1 MNYSSIFEN
10 YNNCKKILSRILESN
25 DNLYI
30 KKILDNIE
38 DKTISFIVNTQYL
51 YLYQKKMNILKYN
64 KSLNI
69 YNIENNIDI
78 VLNENIMDYID
89 NMSNNEL
96 ILLLL
101 NLDKKKVNNIKLL
114 LEENKEIK
122 NIELVDIDLL
132 HSNYNDE
139 IENIINKTAEITSD
153 KIVEKIASLGSN
165 ISLNKEI
172 YEEDD
177 DEEDNLEED
186 NIEEDDED
194 DEEDIEEINI
204 NKEMNKIKEYEK
216 QYPEEDKK
224 NEIVE
229 LSDYDLNLLDKL

>member
-30 KKILDNIE
+30 KKILDSIE

-64 KSLNI
+64 KSLHI
-69 YNIENNIDI
+69 YNIETNIDI
-78 VLNENIMDYID
+78 VLNEDIMDYID

-101 NLDKKKVNNIKLL
+101 NLEKNKVNNIKLL
-114 LEENKEIK
+114 LEEKENAIK

-132 HSNYNDE
+132 HTNYNDE
-139 IENIINKTAEITSD
+139 IENIIHKTAEITSD
-153 KIVEKIASLGSN
+153 KIVEKIASIGSN
-165 ISLNKEI
+165 ISINKKI
-172 YEEDD
+172 Y
-177 DEEDNLEED
+177 EEDNLEED
-186 NIEEDDED
+186 NE
-194 DEEDIEEINI
+194 EEIDI
-204 NKEMNKIKEYEK
+204 NNEMNKIKEYEK
-216 QYPEEDKK
+216 QYREEDKK

>member
-10 YNNCKKILSRILESN
+10 YNNCKKILGRILESN

-30 KKILDNIE
+30 KKILDSIG

-64 KSLNI
+64 KSLHI
-69 YNIENNIDI
+69 YNIETNIDI
-78 VLNENIMDYID
+78 VLNEDIMDYID

-101 NLDKKKVNNIKLL
+101 NLEKNKVNNIKLL
-114 LEENKEIK
+114 LEEKEDSIK

-132 HSNYNDE
+132 HTNYNDE
-139 IENIINKTAEITSD
+139 IENIIHKTAEITSD
-153 KIVEKIASLGSN
+153 KIVEKIASIGSN
-165 ISLNKEI
+165 ISINKEI
-172 YEEDD
+172 Y
-177 DEEDNLEED
+177 EEDNLEED
-186 NIEEDDED
+186 NLEEDNE
-194 DEEDIEEINI
+194 EEIDI
-204 NKEMNKIKEYEK
+204 NNEMNKIKEYEK

>member
-30 KKILDNIE
+30 KKILDSIE

-89 NMSNNEL
+89 SMSNNEL

-139 IENIINKTAEITSD
+139 IENIIHKTAEITSD

-186 NIEEDDED
+186 NIEED

>member
-30 KKILDNIE
+30 KKILDSIE

-64 KSLNI
+64 KSLHI
-69 YNIENNIDI
+69 YNIETNIDI
-78 VLNENIMDYID
+78 VLNEDIMDYID

-101 NLDKKKVNNIKLL
+101 NLEKNKVNNIKLL
-114 LEENKEIK
+114 LEEKENAIK

-132 HSNYNDE
+132 HTNYNDE
-139 IENIINKTAEITSD
+139 IENIIHKTAEITSD
-153 KIVEKIASLGSN
+153 KIVEKIASIGSN
-165 ISLNKEI
+165 ISINKEI
-172 YEEDD
+172 Y
-177 DEEDNLEED
+177 EEDNLEED
-186 NIEEDDED
+186 NLEEDNE
-194 DEEDIEEINI
+194 EEIDI
-204 NKEMNKIKEYEK
+204 NNEMNKIKEYEK

-229 LSDYDLNLLDKL
+229 LSDYDLNLLGKL

>member
-30 KKILDNIE
+30 KKILDSIE

-64 KSLNI
+64 KSLHI
-69 YNIENNIDI
+69 YNIETNIDI
-78 VLNENIMDYID
+78 VLNEDIMDYIN

-101 NLDKKKVNNIKLL
+101 NLEKNKVNNIKLL
-114 LEENKEIK
+114 LEEKEDSIK

-132 HSNYNDE
+132 HTNYNDE
-139 IENIINKTAEITSD
+139 IENIIHKTAEIISD
-153 KIVEKIASLGSN
+153 KIVEKIASIGSN
-165 ISLNKEI
+165 ISINKEI
-172 YEEDD
+172 YT
-177 DEEDNLEED
+177 ED
-186 NIEEDDED
+186 NIEEDNF
-194 DEEDIEEINI
+194 EEDNEEEIDI
-204 NKEMNKIKEYEK
+204 NNEMNKIKEYEK

>member
-1 MNYSSIFEN
+1 MNYSSIFET

-30 KKILDNIE
+30 KKILDSIE

-64 KSLNI
+64 KSLHI
-69 YNIENNIDI
+69 YNIETNIDI
-78 VLNENIMDYID
+78 VLNEDIMDYID

-101 NLDKKKVNNIKLL
+101 NLEKNKVNNIKLL
-114 LEENKEIK
+114 LEEKENAIK

-132 HSNYNDE
+132 HINYNDE
-139 IENIINKTAEITSD
+139 IENIIHKTAEITSD
-153 KIVEKIASLGSN
+153 KIVEKIASIGSN
-165 ISLNKEI
+165 ISINKEI
-172 YEEDD
+172 Y
-177 DEEDNLEED
+177 EEDNLEED
-186 NIEEDDED
+186 NE
-194 DEEDIEEINI
+194 EEIDI
-204 NKEMNKIKEYEK
+204 NNEMNKIKEYEK